1 MLVEGTYAL
10 FLFLIDWL
18 CLCASQGS
26 SKQKLC
32 SFVQEHDIHAFTI
45 CGLDRMPT
53 TCLPGPVK
61 QITRAI
67 SKTNRSYRGDFRRLT
82 DLVRST
88 IVFKSFSDIQN
99 FLQLLREHALCSC
112 DDTSQTLGRANEP
125 SSGACEGQLVMQ
137 IIRIRNRFDPS
148 ASKHQ
153 LFGGYRDIALK
164 IKMGFTFM
172 SSNSN
177 SGRVKFVPVSRWGD
191 SHVKRLIFEIQ
202 LHLDGMQLDDA
213 ASSGKHHQIYV
224 QCRNLLSV

>member
-1 MLVEGTYAL
+1 
-10 FLFLIDWL
+10 
-18 CLCASQGS
+18 
-26 SKQKLC
+26 
-32 SFVQEHDIHAFTI
+32 VQEQDIDAFTI
-45 CGLDRMPT
+45 CGLERMLT

-99 FLQLLREHALCSC
+99 FLQLLCEHALCSC
-112 DDTSQTLGRANEP
+112 DDISQTLRRAREP

-172 SSNSN
+172 PSNSN

-191 SHVKRLIFEIQ
+191 SYVKRLIFEIQ
-202 LHLDGMQLDDA
+202 LHLHGMQLDDA

>member
-1 MLVEGTYAL
+1 MQEQD
-10 FLFLIDWL
+10 ID
-18 CLCASQGS
+18 
-26 SKQKLC
+26 
-32 SFVQEHDIHAFTI
+32 AFTI
-45 CGLDRMPT
+45 CGLERMLT

-82 DLVRST
+82 DLVRSK

-99 FLQLLREHALCSC
+99 FLQLLCEHALCSC
-112 DDTSQTLGRANEP
+112 DDIGVPLSQTLGRANEP
-125 SSGACEGQLVMQ
+125 LSGTCEGQLVMQ

-164 IKMGFTFM
+164 IKMGFMFM
-172 SSNSN
+172 PSNSN

-191 SHVKRLIFEIQ
+191 SQVKRLIFEIQ

>member
-1 MLVEGTYAL
+1 MQEQD
-10 FLFLIDWL
+10 ID
-18 CLCASQGS
+18 
-26 SKQKLC
+26 
-32 SFVQEHDIHAFTI
+32 AFTI
-45 CGLDRMPT
+45 CGLERMLT

-99 FLQLLREHALCSC
+99 FLQLLCEHALCSC
-112 DDTSQTLGRANEP
+112 DDIGVPLSQTLGRANEP
-125 SSGACEGQLVMQ
+125 LSGTCEGQLVMQ

-172 SSNSN
+172 PSSSN

-191 SHVKRLIFEIQ
+191 SQVKRLIFEIQ